1 MVRSGPKLLS
11 KLCSQPHSYQQQR
24 GTGPILSPMP
34 MLPTQVYD
42 AQCTPKRV
50 VEDFSRVT
58 YKLVSKYL
66 PDSSATDKGHLI
78 RTRKGVRSTRSMRQ
92 AVVDARENVD
102 DMDPTEQVC
111 PALEDQMFCNAML
124 ADQNKNIINS
134 NLPGLFPVQSYA
146 GNNYIF
152 VAYVYKINTILMRL
166 MKSRSD
172 ESMVKAFTDIYAYLK
187 PKNLQPKLHVL
198 DNECSKAV
206 QTFIKSNGTD
216 IQIVKP
222 HNHSVN
228 AAEPAVKAIKY
239 HVIAGLTTVDIN
251 CLLQLWDLF
260 LSQMQDTFN
269 LLRVSRRDPSKSA
282 YEEIEGEFVFN

>member
-1 MVRSGPKLLS
+1 
-11 KLCSQPHSYQQQR
+11 
-24 GTGPILSPMP
+24 
-34 MLPTQVYD
+34 
-42 AQCTPKRV
+42 
-50 VEDFSRVT
+50 
-58 YKLVSKYL
+58 
-66 PDSSATDKGHLI
+66 
-78 RTRKGVRSTRSMRQ
+78 MRQ
-92 AVVDARENVD
+92 AVVDARENVN

-124 ADQNKNIINS
+124 ADQNKNIIYS